1 MATDDPFD
9 HRPKHRLENRPGS
22 PTADDLA
29 ARPRT
34 SDGRSRRATDDDL
47 GARAVELTAE
57 LVAIDSVNPG
67 LVPGA
72 AGEVAIV
79 ERLRNRLQCS
89 GFTTH
94 VVPAAGHDDRPSLVA
109 IGPAGPPGPTVVLN
123 GHLDTVGVEGMPDPF
138 TPAVDAHRLTGRGS
152 SDMKG
157 GVAAMVVAAEALAR
171 RRPPGRVVLAL
182 VADEEDASTGA
193 EAVLA
198 ALPRLGI
205 HPGVVVVGEPTALAV
220 TESLRG
226 YALVEVTFSGRAAH
240 SSQPE
245 EGVNAVVHLGRLLHA
260 VEQRHS
266 ALARRGASLMVTVAS
281 GGESPFVLARSSRA
295 VVERRTVPGESADAA
310 LVEVE
315 QLLDDLRAADPQVD
329 ATARL
334 VIAREAWRLDDD
346 GSAASL
352 SCALESALAERA
364 PDNVVLQRFH
374 APAWMEAPLWQA
386 AGIPALVCGPD
397 GGGMHAA
404 REWVDL
410 DQVRRYAVALTD
422 AVAGWAAEHAH

>member
-1 MATDDPFD
+1 MATDDRFD
-9 HRPKHRLENRPGS
+9 DRSAS
-22 PTADDLA
+22 PSTGGQA
-29 ARPRT
+29 ASAAAP
-34 SDGRSRRATDDDL
+34 DGRSGRVTDDDL
-47 GARAVELTAE
+47 GQRAVALAAE

-72 AGEVAIV
+72 AGEAAIV
-79 ERLRNRLQCS
+79 EHLRNRLQRS

-94 VVPAAGHDDRPSLVA
+94 VIPAGGHDDRPSLLAV
-109 IGPAGPPGPTVVLN
+109 GPTGEPGPTVVLN
-123 GHLDTVGVEGMPDPF
+123 GHLDTVGVDGMTDPF
-138 TPAVDAHRLTGRGS
+138 SPAVHGDRMSGRGT
-152 SDMKG
+152 SDMKS
-157 GVAAMVVAAEALAR
+157 GVAAMVVAAEELAM

-205 HPGVVVVGEPTALAV
+205 HPDVVVVGEPTSLAI

-226 YALVEVTFSGRAAH
+226 YALVEVTFRGRAAH
-240 SSQPE
+240 SSQPDA
-245 EGVNAVVHLGRLLHA
+245 GVNAVVHLGRLLQA
-260 VEQRHS
+260 VDQRHS
-266 ALARRGASLMVTVAS
+266 TLAGTGASLMVTVAS
-281 GGESPFVLARSSRA
+281 GGDSPFVLARSARA
-295 VVERRTVPGESADAA
+295 LVERRTVPGERAEVA
-310 LVEVE
+310 LAEVE

-334 VIAREAWRLDDD
+334 LIAREAWRLDDD
-346 GSAASL
+346 GPAASL
-352 SCALESALAERA
+352 SAALESALVASTPESI
-364 PDNVVLQRFH
+364 VLQRFSH
-374 APAWMEAPLWQA
+374 PAWMEAPLWQA

-404 REWVDL
+404 DEWVDL
-410 DQVRRYAVALTD
+410 EQVRRYAVALTD

>member
-1 MATDDPFD
+1 MA
-9 HRPKHRLENRPGS
+9 S
-22 PTADDLA
+22 
-29 ARPRT
+29 
-34 SDGRSRRATDDDL
+34 DDDL
-47 GARAVELTAE
+47 GARAVALTSE

-72 AGEVAIV
+72 AGEAAIV
-79 ERLRNRLQCS
+79 AHLRNRVQRS

-94 VVPAAGHDDRPSLVA
+94 VIDAAGRDDRPSLVA
-109 IGPAGPPGPTVVLN
+109 IGPAGSPGPTVVLN

-138 TPAVDAHRLTGRGS
+138 TPAVDADRLAGRGS
-152 SDMKG
+152 SDMKS
-157 GVAAMVVAAEALAR
+157 GVAAMVVAAEELAE

-198 ALPRLGI
+198 ALPGLGI
-205 HPGVVVVGEPTALAV
+205 HPHVVVVGEPTSLAV

-226 YALVEVTFSGRAAH
+226 YALVEVTFTGRAAH
-240 SSQPE
+240 SSQPDQ
-245 EGVNAVVHLGRLLHA
+245 GVNAVAHLGRLLHA
-260 VEQRHS
+260 VEQRH
-266 ALARRGASLMVTVAS
+266 ATLAGRGASLMVTVAS
-281 GGESPFVLARSSRA
+281 GGDSPFVLARSARA
-295 VVERRTVPGESADAA
+295 LVERRTVPGESADSA
-310 LVEVE
+310 LAEVE
-315 QLLDDLRAADPQVD
+315 QLLDDLRTADPQVD
-329 ATARL
+329 VAARL
-334 VIAREAWRLDDD
+334 LIAREAWRLDDA
-346 GSAASL
+346 GPAASL
-352 SCALESALAERA
+352 SAALESALAERA
-364 PDNVVLQRFH
+364 PGTPVPQRFA

-404 REWVDL
+404 DEWVDL